1 MNEEWPVYKLMQ
13 MIRTS
18 LLVCIGFVFF
28 RSSTVSQ
35 AVHMLGSIFVAN
47 WSMNIMTLG
56 ATKYDYLVL
65 IFSVVLLIFVDIL
78 KTKYDIRKSIAN
90 QVVVFQY
97 CIWIC
102 LIVGTLLFGLY
113 GAGYDSSSF
122 IYSKF

>member
-1 MNEEWPVYKLMQ
+1 
-13 MIRTS
+13 
-18 LLVCIGFVFF
+18 
-28 RSSTVSQ
+28 
-35 AVHMLGSIFVAN
+35 MLGSVFASDWN
-47 WSMNIMTLG
+47 LNIMTLG
-56 ATKYDYLVL
+56 VTKYDYLVL
-65 IFSVVLLIFVDIL
+65 AFSVGLLVFVDIL

-102 LIVGTLLFGLY
+102 LIVSILLFGLY